1 MSKLKEFLKPRSIFG
16 FMIIAIALLII
27 FENLG
32 ISIFDK
38 VLGNWPLALLIIGGA
53 MIYGPERGRTRAL
66 PYILMGFGTLF
77 LLAKYDVFNIHW
89 GSFIVPILLLLLGVY
104 LLKPRLLK
112 QEDQGDEVG
121 QKNTIEVFS
130 VLGGGEFST
139 RSSALTDGNI
149 VCVLAGANVD
159 IRDAD
164 MDGDFMELDIFCL
177 MGGVEIKVPLNWQV
191 SIKVVPFLGGVTDQ
205 TTCAAEKLQLPKK
218 SLLVKGFAVMGG
230 IEVKN

>member
-16 FMIIAIALLII
+16 FMIIAVALLII

-53 MIYGPERGRTRAL
+53 MIYGPEKGRARAL
-66 PYILMGFGTLF
+66 PYILMGLGTLF

-89 GSFIVPILLLLLGVY
+89 GSFVVPILLLLLGVY
-104 LLKPRLLK
+104 LLKPRLSK
-112 QEDQGDEVG
+112 QQNEVG
-121 QKNTIEVFS
+121 QKSTVEVFS

-139 RSSALTDGNI
+139 RSSTLMDGNI
-149 VCVLAGANVD
+149 ICVLGGANVD

-164 MDGDFMELDIFCL
+164 MDGDFMEIDIFCL
-177 MGGVEIKVPLNWQV
+177 MGGVEIKVPLHWQV

-205 TTCAAEKLQLPKK
+205 TSCAAEKLQLPKK
-218 SLLVKGFAVMGG
+218 NLIVKGFAVMGG